1 MLALPHTCNHFLI
14 LSGRVC
20 PSGTLW
26 PPLHPSAASHPSLP
40 PREDSPPHPHSSL
53 AWRLLPISHS
63 LSDMSVQTV
72 HLQAQ
77 LPLFPLTPGSS
88 PFLPVAP
95 CDFLTL
101 HMLSLNEID
110 RIMVPQRYP
119 QLNPQEKGFCK
130 CDWIRDLEKGRL
142 TWIFWVGPT

>member
-1 MLALPHTCNHFLI
+1 MRPSQDARSPAHLQP
-14 LSGRVC
+14 LSHPVWPCLSFRRPLTSP
-20 PSGTLW
+20 PSIC
-26 PPLHPSAASHPSLP
+26 SQSPSLP

-88 PFLPVAP
+88 PFLLVAP

-130 CDWIRDLEKGRL
+130 CD
-142 TWIFWVGPT
+142 